1 MMKRRKG
8 TIQQQRINHKLLNP
22 DFEIDDRSFE
32 DLLAYVVSYAE
43 HINFYTTENIIDG
56 NWRSLIE
63 QDPVIYII
71 GIIKEPIDSLRFEDK
86 IAEEIAITLLNWY
99 QKIEQWYHT
108 LLHFNET
115 TIANKI
121 SNVLLEVLWD
131 KKVALEEFLESVRQE
146 EFIETPFI
154 NSLKNYTNSL
164 TNSEFNLEE
173 TAHTFRKMIVYIQN
187 FTRKYLHKTVFSKQN
202 HMPNNAMYITFA
214 ILFNKIQTQINAIAQ
229 KHLDFYYKNILQQTP
244 NKGIPTQ
251 TIVCFELS
259 PKSKGVL
266 IPENTPVLAGKLF
279 DSKKNIV
286 LETTKPLLASPV
298 VIDSLQNLYA
308 NKSNF
313 IKIGT
318 KDPTIANILQHTFI
332 SNGKQ
337 QLTDNKGL
345 FGADENSIIDSE
357 VSPKNTADIG
367 FIIGSQ
373 VLFLGEGER
382 EIKISFFLEKDSSE
396 QTFWK
401 LLHEMVTN
409 QGLPLDV
416 IFNDVF
422 EEAFNISYTSKEKWI
437 DVHRYYVQFD
447 QILNTFSIILE
458 LGNSM
463 PAVTSSTIEKEYLW
477 PMLKV
482 ELSELAPIYAYSF
495 FKGLQLEMLTI
506 DVQVNGIKDLSVYN
520 TMGKVALAK
529 PFYAFSPAPKIGD
542 TLLIGKSELYQKEIT
557 EIDINIAWDN
567 LPSDFG
573 GFDSYYESYSQVF
586 NNNSFN
592 AAVSALSDG
601 YWFPLEKKDREEF
614 SLFKTQNVIT
624 PEGYNEVKLTTKTN
638 IKLNNLGKYQLTRN
652 YKLTDP
658 IPYNIHTNSGFLK
671 LSFSTPEYA
680 FGKDLYQKEYTRIA
694 TYNAKNNTELP
705 LPNTPFS
712 PKIKGITLNYTAK
725 DVIYFNNAYDGNA
738 SSLKGDY
745 IHITPFGKE
754 QIVADSKVYKNTLVT
769 DFEGEGYLYLKLKKV
784 ASENSISL
792 FFDLNN
798 TTPTNFE
805 KANNLV
811 VEYKKVDRW
820 VTLPKKNIISDST
833 HQLSSS
839 GIIEILIPRLSD
851 EMNKDNFELRFVAL
865 HDAYKYP
872 TFNGIYTN
880 AVVVVCT
887 NEDEN
892 VIGKKIEGGNI
903 TKLGKKIAD
912 IKKVVQPQSSFGG
925 KTPTVPELFYTEV
938 SERIRHKDRALTI
951 WDYEHLI
958 LQQFHEIA
966 AVKCTNKN
974 NKFKPQAGKVTLVIL
989 SQQWQYD
996 NHHYFNTNELL
1007 VIQQFIKTKSNSF
1020 IKINVQ
1026 NPTPEWLLVTCVV
1039 QFDLED
1045 QGGYYIEQLNT
1056 ELNEYLCPVSN
1067 KNKEK
1072 TVGIGGSIVPR
1083 TLKTYLENLSYI
1095 QSIKKLEIEHII
1107 RKGID
1112 DFSLKVYEEN
1122 QEIRPTLPW
1131 SMLVPKLKHN
1141 IYTSSIL
1148 EDETIE
1154 EIESQNFRIGVDYII
1169 ADDDDDFPEEENTVS
1184 TTVITQEVKP
1194 KVTTVKEKKIDTI
1207 LNFNIE

>member
-32 DLLAYVVSYAE
+32 DLLAYVVSYVE
-43 HINFYTTENIIDG
+43 HINFYTTENKIDG

-71 GIIKEPIDSLRFEDK
+71 GIIKEPIDSLRLEDK
-86 IAEEIAITLLNWY
+86 IAEEIAAILLSWY
-99 QKIEQWYHT
+99 KKIEQWYHT

-131 KKVALEEFLESVRQE
+131 KKVTLEEFLETIE
-146 EFIETPFI
+146 ENYLCNPFI
-154 NSLKNYTNSL
+154 NSLKNYTSSH
-164 TNSEFNLEE
+164 TNREFDLEE
-173 TAHTFRKMIVYIQN
+173 TAHTFRKMVVYIQN

-214 ILFNKIQTQINAIAQ
+214 ILFNKIQTQINSIAQ
-229 KHLDFYYKNILQQTP
+229 KHLDFYYKDILLQTP

-251 TIVCFELS
+251 TVVCFELS

-266 IPENTPVLAGKLF
+266 IPENTTLLAGKLF

-286 LETTKPLLASPV
+286 FETTKPLLTSPI
-298 VIDSLQNLYA
+298 VIDSLQNLYL

-318 KDPTIANILQHTFI
+318 KEPTIANILQHEFI
-332 SNGKQ
+332 SNGKPQ
-337 QLTDNKGL
+337 VTDNKGL
-345 FGADENSIIDSE
+345 FGADENSIVDSE

-373 VLFLGEGER
+373 VLFLEEGER

-396 QTFWK
+396 LTFWK
-401 LLHEMVTN
+401 LLNEMASN

-437 DVHRYYVQFD
+437 EVKRYYVQFD
-447 QILNTFSIILE
+447 EIENTFTIILE
-458 LGNSM
+458 LGNTM
-463 PAVTSSTIEKEYLW
+463 PPVTISSVETAYTW

-495 FKGLQLEMLTI
+495 FKGLQVEMLTI
-506 DVQVNGIKDLSVYN
+506 DVHVSGIKDLSIYN
-520 TMGKVALAK
+520 NMGKVSLGK
-529 PFYAFSPAPKIGD
+529 PFYAFSPTPKIGD

-557 EIDINIAWDN
+557 DIDIIISWDN

-573 GFDSYYESYSQVF
+573 GFESYYNAYSQEF
-586 NNNSFN
+586 NNNSFQVT
-592 AAVSALSDG
+592 ASALSDG
-601 YWFPLEKKDREEF
+601 YWFPLEKKDREKF
-614 SLFKTQNVIT
+614 SLFETQSVIS
-624 PEGYNEVKLTTKTN
+624 PEGYNEEKLVNKTR
-638 IKLNNLGKYQLTRN
+638 ITLKDLSKYQLARN
-652 YKLTDP
+652 YKLTNP

-671 LSFSTPEYA
+671 LSLSDPEYA
-680 FGKDLYQKEYTRIA
+680 FGKDLYQKEYTQIA
-694 TYNAKNNTELP
+694 TYNAKNNTELA
-705 LPNTPFS
+705 LPNIPFS

-745 IHITPFGKE
+745 IHLTPFGKE

-769 DFEGEGYLYLKLKKV
+769 DFKGEGYLYFKLKKV
-784 ASENSISL
+784 ASETSISL
-792 FFDLNN
+792 FFDVNN
-798 TTPTNFE
+798 STPTNFE
-805 KANNLV
+805 RANNLI
-811 VEYKKVDRW
+811 VEYKKADRW

-833 HQLSSS
+833 HQLSAS
-839 GIIEILIPRLSD
+839 GIIEILIPRLTD
-851 EMNKDNFELRFVAL
+851 EMNYDNFELRFVAL

-880 AVVVVCT
+880 AVVAVCT
-887 NEDEN
+887 NNDEN
-892 VIGKKIEGGNI
+892 VIGKKVEAGNI

-925 KTPTVPELFYTEV
+925 KTPTIPELFYTEV

-958 LQQFHEIA
+958 LQQYHEIA
-966 AVKCTNKN
+966 TVKCTNKN
-974 NKFKPQAGKVTLVIL
+974 AQFKPQAGKVTLVVL
-989 SQQWQYD
+989 SKQWQYD
-996 NHHYFNTNELL
+996 NHHYFNNNELF

-1039 QFDLED
+1039 QFDIDD
-1045 QGGYYIEQLNT
+1045 QGGYYIEQLNK

-1107 RKGID
+1107 KKGTD

-1122 QEIRPTLPW
+1122 QEIQPTLPW

-1169 ADDDDDFPEEENTVS
+1169 ADDHDFPEEENTIPTS
-1184 TTVITQEVKP
+1184 VITQEIKP
-1194 KVTTVKEKKIDTI
+1194 KVVTIQEKKIDTI